1 MNLKQIKTKLNSD
14 PELVFKRLNIEYE
27 VFNGNV
33 YCRCPIHEGSDNPR
47 ALSFSLDKGIW
58 RCWTRGCQ
66 EEHGNDIFGFIT
78 ATLSKTHGEDITFKQ
93 TLAWVCEILGI
104 KHVTRDDTPKQLDIV
119 EDEFS
124 DLVKFINKKPQ
135 DYQDI
140 PIECACKAE
149 IPSEY
154 FVSRR
159 FNKRTMKYFD
169 IGDCNENGPM
179 KDRAIIPIHND
190 TGESVVGIIG
200 RATKHYRTPKFLFY
214 PTGFNKRH
222 YFYNYNRALKRAKET
237 SCMFITEGQGD
248 VWKLYESGVS
258 NAVSVFG
265 KTISDEQVNKL
276 LQTPITKIVVL
287 MDSDQAGR
295 EARLEI
301 YRKLNR
307 IYKLIFPKVSGKD
320 IGDMTKKQ
328 VQENILSSLEGLY

>member
-1 MNLKQIKTKLNSD
+1 
-14 PELVFKRLNIEYE
+14 
-27 VFNGNV
+27 
-33 YCRCPIHEGSDNPR
+33 
-47 ALSFSLDKGIW
+47 
-58 RCWTRGCQ
+58 
-66 EEHGNDIFGFIT
+66 
-78 ATLSKTHGEDITFKQ
+78 
-93 TLAWVCEILGI
+93 
-104 KHVTRDDTPKQLDIV
+104 
-119 EDEFS
+119 
-124 DLVKFINKKPQ
+124 
-135 DYQDI
+135 
-140 PIECACKAE
+140 
-149 IPSEY
+149 
-154 FVSRR
+154 
-159 FNKRTMKYFD
+159 MKYFD
-169 IGDCNENGPM
+169 VGDCNENGPM

-190 TGESVVGIIG
+190 NGESVVGIIG
-200 RATKHYRTPKFLFY
+200 RATKKHYRTPKFLFY

-222 YFYNYNRALKRAKET
+222 YFYNYHRALKRAKET
-237 SCMFITEGQGD
+237 SCIFITEGQGD
-248 VWKLYESGVS
+248 VWKLYESGVK